1 MTTQQ
6 TLESQDPR
14 SPELVEAH
22 SVLAREAFNTLAAQA
37 AKAAEAHPDEAKHL
51 RSSTGQTYTY
61 PIKLTLGSLLYTVVT
76 IDFAGTDD
84 YFLGHAGGLA
94 VGVDLGWGAAVLNY
108 RVEDIVGWEARFEL
122 SFLPLATNINLWGMH
137 GEYIGSGVT
146 GGIGLGSGIVG
157 GQGSFKAYR

>member
-6 TLESQDPR
+6 TQESQDPR
-14 SPELVEAH
+14 APELAEAH
-22 SVLAREAFNTLAAQA
+22 SVLAREAFNALTAQA
-37 AKAAEAHPDEAKHL
+37 AEAAEAHPDEAQHL
-51 RSSTGQTYTY
+51 RRSTGQTYTY
-61 PIKLTLGSLLYTVVT
+61 PIKLNLGSLLFTVVT
-76 IDFAGTDD
+76 IDFGGTKD
-84 YFLGHAGGLA
+84 YVRGYAGGPA
-94 VGVDLGWGAAVLNY
+94 VGVGLGWGTAWLNY

-122 SFLPLATNINLWGMH
+122 KFLPLVTQINLWGMH